1 MSEIIENSIKSLES
15 EINKYRKY
23 AKTQTNTTFNVDLSK
38 RKKICISVIIGIF
51 VSLLLIKPNFIYS
64 EQNFQKVLDYQKLLL
79 TTFVFSAI
87 ILFGLYKLDK
97 L

>member
-1 MSEIIENSIKSLES
+1 MSEILENSIKSLET
-15 EINKYRKY
+15 EVNKYRKY

-38 RKKICISVIIGIF
+38 RKKICISVFIAIF
-51 VSLLLIKPNFIYS
+51 VSLLLLKPSFIYS
-64 EQNFQKVLDYQKLLL
+64 EQNFQQLLDYQKLML
-79 TTFVFSAI
+79 TTLIFSAI